1 MTPNWWKWLGWLFP
15 WLLITKGKK
24 PCSVNYVV
32 WIICVSHPIILLLK
46 FFRFLH
52 QLVCSFWASQG
63 NETMKHVFLF
73 ILNQI
78 YLVAKSRVSWGS
90 PLFRRLLITHCKSSK
105 WELKGQSFNL
115 LGLPLEEKKEAGCQT
130 PGWEMGGLEADF
142 LLQIKGGPFAY
153 SGFFFHAKCFNILP
167 LTMTPSPHEPPGP
180 NSSLSPHKD
189 TIHTWPSISSHTHLY
204 LTGPNRLLCLEE
216 MLKVGWIVG
225 FQFCFWMGSMY
236 LRA

>member
-1 MTPNWWKWLGWLFP
+1 MRQW
-15 WLLITKGKK
+15 
-24 PCSVNYVV
+24 
-32 WIICVSHPIILLLK
+32 
-46 FFRFLH
+46 R
-52 QLVCSFWASQG
+52 
-63 NETMKHVFLF
+63 HVFLF

-153 SGFFFHAKCFNILP
+153 SGFFFHAKYGHVWMVSLWGDR
-167 LTMTPSPHEPPGP
+167 LELGPGG
-180 NSSLSPHKD
+180 SC
-189 TIHTWPSISSHTHLY
+189 
-204 LTGPNRLLCLEE
+204 GEGVMVGGR
-216 MLKVGWIVG
+216 MLKHFISPGVPSLLG
-225 FQFCFWMGSMY
+225 FGSSDIEVS
-236 LRA
+236 